1 MSRAYLRKWNC
12 KMEEIEAYADDCQHM
27 LRSMCFVVNKAQR
40 RPEKPKWL
48 TEIGL
53 GGEAGEHE
61 ATDGEGDE
69 VEDESESEDDAD
81 EEAAAIAA
89 IKKKPACQEADDAA
103 FSYKWNREIM
113 RAERVRLGGLPEIA
127 LETQL
132 PSGAAPGGADFE
144 ATFSDGKHAIPGFT
158 NDDVR
163 KMLAGLGGPRD
174 TLKRLFESEH
184 VATHNKIFL
193 VQRLDHK
200 LLCEM
205 KEQSRSLTTVTVSM
219 FGEVPVGPN
228 GECIHVADDHPA
240 LLNALEF
247 MKPLVLKYCADEVRV
262 DQFAAWKKEAMKEMR
277 AAKKKDDDLAKK
289 SAIAVVTEPPAK
301 KARRKPAVKAQSAQ
315 AEGPAAASVN
325 ATTTTTSTAAA
336 LNTKIEQGA
345 PAASTKIEQGAPAAS
360 AMKEIAIKH
369 EPIPAPTSMMS
380 MLFNFTPQ

>member
-1 MSRAYLRKWNC
+1 MSRAYLRKWGC
-12 KMEEIEAYADDCQHM
+12 KPDEIEAYADDCQHM

-48 TEIGL
+48 VEIGL

-61 ATDGEGDE
+61 DEDTDGEGAEGEDE
-69 VEDESESEDDAD
+69 VEDESESEDDA
-81 EEAAAIAA
+81 EEAAASSAA
-89 IKKKPACQEADDAA
+89 IQKKPACQEAPDADDAV

-113 RAERVRLGGLPEIA
+113 RAERVKMGGLPEIA

-132 PSGAAPGGADFE
+132 PSPAAPGGADFE
-144 ATFSDGKHAIPGFT
+144 ASFSDGKHSIPGFT

-174 TLKRLFESEH
+174 TLNKLFESEH

-228 GECIHVADDHPA
+228 GESIHVADDHPA
-240 LLNALEF
+240 LLKALEF

-325 ATTTTTSTAAA
+325 ATTTTTRTAAA
-336 LNTKIEQGA
+336 LDTKIEQGA
-345 PAASTKIEQGAPAAS
+345 PAAST
-360 AMKEIAIKH
+360 MKEIAIKH
-369 EPIPAPTSMMS
+369 EPIPAPTSRMD

>member
-1 MSRAYLRKWNC
+1 MSRAYLRKWGC
-12 KMEEIEAYADDCQHM
+12 KPDEIEAYAGDCQHM

-40 RPEKPKWL
+40 RPEQPKWL
-48 TEIGL
+48 VEIGL

-61 ATDGEGDE
+61 DEDTDGEGAEGEDE
-69 VEDESESEDDAD
+69 VEDESESEDDAK
-81 EEAAAIAA
+81 EAAASSAA
-89 IKKKPACQEADDAA
+89 IQKKPACQEAPDADDAV

-113 RAERVRLGGLPEIA
+113 RAERVKMGGLPEIA

-132 PSGAAPGGADFE
+132 PSPAAPGGADFE
-144 ATFSDGKHAIPGFT
+144 ASFSDGKHSIPGFT

-174 TLKRLFESEH
+174 TLNKLFESDH

-228 GECIHVADDHPA
+228 GESIHVADDHPA
-240 LLNALEF
+240 LLKALEF

-301 KARRKPAVKAQSAQ
+301 KARRKPAAKAQSAQ
-315 AEGPAAASVN
+315 AEVN
-325 ATTTTTSTAAA
+325 ATT
-336 LNTKIEQGA
+336 LDTKIEQGA
-345 PAASTKIEQGAPAAS
+345 PAAASDTKIEQGAPAADT
-360 AMKEIAIKH
+360 KIKH
-369 EPIPAPTSMMS
+369 KPIPAPTSMMD